1 MTGILNN
8 SVATVMENK
17 AINSNNLSLSLN
29 WLDEFTDIFNK
40 KPNKIPATVVNN
52 ELSLKIES

>member
-17 AINSNNLSLSLN
+17 AINNNNLSLSLN